1 MTMPDNAPI
10 QSAQPDGEFVGNRI
24 RVLLATKSRELCE
37 SLRNLIQSQM
47 DMEVVGEAFSP
58 IELLLAVDQMK
69 ADVVIIEMLDSDQD
83 PGICSHLLAEY
94 PELLILALT
103 PERESA
109 YLFRQRIIRE
119 PLCEVADENIL
130 LAIRQVDVR
139 LTD

>member
-1 MTMPDNAPI
+1 MG
-10 QSAQPDGEFVGNRI
+10 SRI

-37 SLRNLIQSQM
+37 PLRSLIQSQM
-47 DMEVVGEAFSP
+47 DMEIVGEAFSP
-58 IELLLAVDQMK
+58 VGLLLAVDQTK
-69 ADVVIIEMLDSDQD
+69 ADVAIIEMLDSDQN

-94 PELLILALT
+94 PDLLILALT

-109 YLFRQRIIRE
+109 YLFCQKIIKE
-119 PLCEVADENIL
+119 PLCEASDEDIL